1 MKKRLLQR
9 IATTGI
15 SLFLAAAMPATQ
27 TLGATMGYVIRPALN
42 DDGGVGSGGS
52 SDSGAGS
59 GGSSDSGAG
68 SGGNSD
74 SGAGSGGS
82 SDSGNGSSGSSDSGA
97 GSGGS
102 TGSGAGSG
110 GSSDSGTGSG
120 GSTASGA
127 GSGGSLDSG
136 AGSGGSTGS
145 GAGSGGSSDSGAGS
159 GGSADSGAGSGEH
172 TDSGAGTG
180 GGTNDGTDSDGNI
193 DNGSNSGGEE
203 NDGTGSEESA
213 ENEVDSGGSTGSGSG
228 SGGSGSSGLGSGT
241 QTGMGEQVR
250 KNETLKVIGKKEA
263 GAYFAGE
270 GTEES
275 PYLIQTAKDLEL
287 IAKLMAEDY
296 ETYGNSCYQ
305 LSQNISMKKGRNNH
319 TPIGNREH
327 PFMGV
332 FDGDGYVISGL
343 RINSP
348 RKEQQGLF
356 GAVGETGLVRNVG
369 LKENSICGKAEVGAL
384 AGVNSGTIEACFQTG
399 EVFGISDSVG
409 SIAGVNRGTV
419 QDCYSTGH
427 VYGGFKTG
435 DDLPAD
441 QEGSQSKRAPR
452 AGIRDFIM
460 TVAETIAETIAE
472 TVAYVIEET
481 KSNLETLYGMVTTAF
496 STEAEA
502 VGPGIEDSSAIE
514 NDTEPEDGPGV
525 ESSIDQADPETIPNW
540 ESGANQAPGPDG
552 ESSASH
558 ESDYGKESSASHESG
573 HGMESSVSRE
583 PGYSMESNVGQESA
597 HKTESSTN
605 LEKNR
610 NREIRPSPET
620 IPGEETGSGS
630 AIVSA
635 TENNQDMKEPAYTEN
650 GAVSGT
656 SEPHNSTVETELSNM
671 ENGGEDSINE
681 SEDTDAITEEI
692 LYLDDDNKQP
702 AAGGIVG
709 RNDGGAVSDSYQAGR
724 QWARD
729 SDWLV
734 GGICGKSRDGITD
747 NCYFVRGTY
756 ENETE
761 SVEEDGVTSVP
772 LERITGEDALDR
784 MGFDPEI
791 WTGKQ
796 TEEDSSSE
804 ISEDTKPDDEGQ
816 PIQYRHYFPQLLIF
830 EERNQAGPYTLGY
843 LETEG
848 LRIDSLSKR
857 ASVSTEEGWHWLFS
871 TEDYLDYR
879 ITLEADLDL
888 RGFPR
893 SIGTWEKPFTGILDG
908 NGHVITGLKQPLF
921 GVMGEGSAVYYL
933 LLDQSEITGL
943 IYHESDGESPGGW
956 GSGILAAYARGAMVD
971 SCGVTGT
978 IALPKNIQAGPVCVG
993 GLIGEAVSGTSI
1005 YESYSFANLTEE
1017 AGQSRQVTTGGL
1029 IGLLGKDSGATNCY
1043 ATGRLNCRGTVG
1055 GFAGEN
1061 RGEIRDSFVTTIIS
1075 PGAGKAGA
1083 FVGDMQGGNP
1093 EVSRGAEERVLLKM
1107 ALNSQY
1113 SSEESAAVEEETP
1126 PEKET
1131 TPPGEETTP
1140 PREDSNMSGPGE
1152 ITGDPSDGST
1162 DQTPDQPS
1170 TPPSTQPDHGN
1181 QSSSVPQVDP
1191 APSLPENHEGTTQS
1205 TQENITETTKSESP
1219 SANTSQLIK
1228 LEPLQGQDGM
1238 LSEADAVTEIWQNFT
1253 ITGCAYDMQMSGC
1266 SDPYAEGLSTAEMT
1280 GEEAVLPGGS
1290 WYRTEGAYPQLMCMA
1305 YHTHETYILCSKA
1318 SAIPLV
1324 LPGGITMYDLPVGE
1338 AGGEENGVRIE
1349 GTLEVTIPEQ
1359 IDGDMIQ
1366 WSDPEQMTVQGNG
1379 KAILD
1384 MK

>member
-1 MKKRLLQR
+1 M
-9 IATTGI
+9 
-15 SLFLAAAMPATQ
+15 
-27 TLGATMGYVIRPALN
+27 
-42 DDGGVGSGGS
+42 
-52 SDSGAGS
+52 
-59 GGSSDSGAG
+59 
-68 SGGNSD
+68 
-74 SGAGSGGS
+74 
-82 SDSGNGSSGSSDSGA
+82 
-97 GSGGS
+97 
-102 TGSGAGSG
+102 
-110 GSSDSGTGSG
+110 
-120 GSTASGA
+120 
-127 GSGGSLDSG
+127 
-136 AGSGGSTGS
+136 
-145 GAGSGGSSDSGAGS
+145 
-159 GGSADSGAGSGEH
+159 
-172 TDSGAGTG
+172 
-180 GGTNDGTDSDGNI
+180 
-193 DNGSNSGGEE
+193 
-203 NDGTGSEESA
+203 
-213 ENEVDSGGSTGSGSG
+213 
-228 SGGSGSSGLGSGT
+228 
-241 QTGMGEQVR
+241 
-250 KNETLKVIGKKEA
+250 
-263 GAYFAGE
+263 
-270 GTEES
+270 
-275 PYLIQTAKDLEL
+275 AK
-287 IAKLMAEDY
+287 DY
-296 ETYGNSCYQ
+296 ETYGNSCYR
-305 LSQNISMKKGRNNH
+305 LSRNILMKKGRNNH
-319 TPIGNREH
+319 TPIGSREY

-332 FDGDGYVISGL
+332 FDGDGYVVSGL

-356 GAVGETGLVRNVG
+356 GVVGEMGLVRNVG

-384 AGVNSGTIEACFQTG
+384 AGVNLGTIEASFQTG

-409 SIAGVNRGTV
+409 SIAGMNHGTV
-419 QDCYSTGH
+419 QDCYSTGN

-435 DDLPAD
+435 DDLSAD

-496 STEAEA
+496 SPEAEA
-502 VGPGIEDSSAIE
+502 VGPGMEDSSAVE
-514 NDTEPEDGPGV
+514 NDTETEGGPGV

-540 ESGANQAPGPDG
+540 ESSASQAPGPDRESSANQAPGPDRESG
-552 ESSASH
+552 ASQDHGSDMESSASQEPALDKESSASH

-573 HGMESSVSRE
+573 YGMESSVSRE

-610 NREIRPSPET
+610 NREISPSPET

-635 TENNQDMKEPAYTEN
+635 TENNQDMKEPAYTET
-650 GAVSGT
+650 GAESDT
-656 SEPHNSTVETELSNM
+656 SEPHKSTVETELFNM
-671 ENGGEDSINE
+671 ENSGEGSINE

-734 GGICGKSRDGITD
+734 GGICGKNRDGLTD

-761 SVEEDGVTSVP
+761 SVEEDGATSVP

-784 MGFDPEI
+784 MGFNPEI

-796 TEEDSSSE
+796 TEEDSNPG
-804 ISEDTKPDDEGQ
+804 ISEDTKTDDEGQ

-830 EERNQAGPYTLGY
+830 EERNQSGPYTLGY

-943 IYHESDGESPGGW
+943 IYHESDGDSLGGW

-978 IALPKNIQAGPVCVG
+978 IVLSKNIQAGPACVG
-993 GLIGEAVSGTSI
+993 GMIGEAASGTSI
-1005 YESYSFANLTEE
+1005 YESYSFANITEE
-1017 AGQSRQVTTGGL
+1017 AGQSRQVTAGGL
-1029 IGLLGKDSGATNCY
+1029 IGLLGKDSGAVNCY

-1075 PGAGKAGA
+1075 PGADKAGA

-1093 EVSRGAEERVLLKM
+1093 EVSRGAEEHVLLKM
-1107 ALNSQY
+1107 APNSQY
-1113 SSEESAAVEEETP
+1113 GSEEAAVVEEATPQGKEATP

-1131 TPPGEETTP
+1131 TPP
-1140 PREDSNMSGPGE
+1140 REDGDMEGTGE
-1152 ITGDPSDGST
+1152 NTGEPSDGST

-1170 TPPSTQPDHGN
+1170 EKPSDQPSKRPSDQPSDWPSNRPSDQPSDQPSNGPSDQPSDWPSNRPSDQPSNQPSTQPDHGDQN
-1181 QSSSVPQVDP
+1181 SSVPQVEP
-1191 APSLPENHEGTTQS
+1191 TPSLPENHEGTTQS
-1205 TQENITETTKSESP
+1205 TQENNTETTKSESP

-1228 LEPLQGQDGM
+1228 LEPPQGQDGM
-1238 LSEADAVTEIWQNFT
+1238 LSEADSETEIWQNFT

-1290 WYRTEGAYPQLMCMA
+1290 WYRTDGAYPQLMCMA

-1324 LPGGITMYDLPVGE
+1324 LPGGITMHDLPVGE